1 MRRDKE
7 EHFYGIESVE
17 QFKEFDRLKKESIE
31 RHPERTEQILVDF
44 CNMCYRDYIFN
55 FCDVILEFNDYGIDE
70 REFYKKYHMN
80 EKGIYPREQQKDLDF

>member
-1 MRRDKE
+1 MIRRDTE
-7 EHFYGIESVE
+7 EHIYGIESVE

-44 CNMCYRDYIFN
+44 CNMCYRDDMFN
-55 FCDVILEFNDYGIDE
+55 SIDVILEFNDYGISE

-80 EKGIYPREQQKDLDF
+80 EKGIYHREQKDLDF